1 LSGSRFQALSGRA
14 VWPRAFGPRNVTQ

>member
-1 LSGSRFQALSGRA
+1 LSGSRFQALSWRA